1 MEISGVAFSVIL
13 VSIVIF
19 VGLAFSRLRFG
30 GVSLGVTW
38 ILLAG
43 IVASHFGLLLD
54 PVTLQF
60 VRDFGLILFVYSVG
74 MEVGPNFFSSL
85 KSGGFT
91 LNLLAAGLVF
101 LGSATAYIIHL
112 ITGESLPA
120 MTGVL
125 YGAVTNTPGLSAAQ
139 HTFSEVH
146 DGVSNA
152 VYAQGHAVTYPL
164 GVIGIILSIIVLK
177 YIFHVDFKKEQALFE
192 SNVRVGKTP
201 EPSNFKTKKMAIGD
215 MTLEQLSSIFLGIA
229 IGVLLGSVPIPT
241 PGMPV
246 PVKLGLAGGPL
257 IASILVSYFGSRL
270 KMVTVTTTSAN
281 MLMRQMGISLFMAAV
296 GLDSGDG
303 LVNIVVS
310 GGYVWIFYGFI
321 ITVVPCLA
329 IGIIAR
335 VVFRRS
341 YFTIAGL
348 ISGAMTDPPA
358 LAYSNSICG
367 NDQASVAYS
376 TVYPL
381 TMFLRVMVAQ
391 ILVLMAT

>member
-1 MEISGVAFSVIL
+1 LEGVK
-13 VSIVIF
+13 
-19 VGLAFSRLRFG
+19 VGLK
-30 GVSLGVTW
+30 
-38 ILLAG
+38 
-43 IVASHFGLLLD
+43 
-54 PVTLQF
+54 
-60 VRDFGLILFVYSVG
+60 
-74 MEVGPNFFSSL
+74 N
-85 KSGGFT
+85 GGFT

-146 DGVSNA
+146 NGVSNA

-164 GVIGIILSIIVLK
+164 GVIGIILSIIVLR
-177 YIFHVDFKKEQALFE
+177 YIFRVDFKKEQTLFE

-201 EPSNFKTKKMAIGD
+201 EPSNFKIKKMAIGD
-215 MTLEQLSSIFLGIA
+215 VTLEQLSSIFLGIA
-229 IGVLLGSVPIPT
+229 LGVLLGSVPIPI

-246 PVKLGLAGGPL
+246 PVRLGLAGGPL

-270 KMVTVTTTSAN
+270 KMVTYTTTSAN

-321 ITVVPCLA
+321 ITVVPCLT

-335 VVFRRS
+335 VVFHRS